1 MPVILAHRG
10 NTDGPSPAD
19 ENRLPTIRRALA
31 RGWGLELDIR
41 RAGDGRFYISH
52 DPLPAADDMPAE
64 AVCRELRRHPQA
76 VVALNLKALGD
87 EAALVAFLDAQQVVD
102 QVCVFDMELL
112 ESIPGTTARA
122 FHALDAR
129 LAVAARVSDRSE
141 PVSRAL
147 GIAVARIIWL
157 DEFDSPWATGRDV
170 ARMKALGRAVYAV
183 SPDLH
188 GHGLRA
194 ARRRWLDFLDWGVDA
209 ICTDYPDA
217 LESLMT
223 SAPIG
228 VAV

>member
-1 MPVILAHRG
+1 MPAILAHRG
-10 NTDGPSPAD
+10 NTDGPSPNG
-19 ENRLPTIRRALA
+19 ENRLPAIRTALD

-41 RAGDGRFYISH
+41 RAAGGHFYIAH
-52 DPLPAADDMPAE
+52 DPQPSADATPAD
-64 AVCRELRRHPQA
+64 AVCRELRRHPRA
-76 VVALNLKALGD
+76 TVALNIKEPGD
-87 EAALVAFLDAQQVVD
+87 EAALVAFLHAQQVAG
-102 QVCVFDMELL
+102 QVCLFDMELL
-112 ESIPGTTARA
+112 EAIPGTTART
-122 FHALDAR
+122 FHALCPD
-129 LAVAARVSDRSE
+129 LAIAARVSDRGE

-147 GIAVARIIWL
+147 GIDAARTIWL
-157 DEFDSPWATGRDV
+157 DEFDGPWATGRDV

-217 LESLMT
+217 LEALIT
-223 SAPIG
+223 SAPLG